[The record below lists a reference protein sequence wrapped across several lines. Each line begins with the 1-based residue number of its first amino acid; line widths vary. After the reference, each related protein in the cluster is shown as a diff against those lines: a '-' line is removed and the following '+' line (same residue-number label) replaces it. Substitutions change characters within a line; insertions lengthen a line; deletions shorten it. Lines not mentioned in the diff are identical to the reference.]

1 MLGGRLFSFW
11 NDLFL
16 GDIRSSSG
24 GVHSIFVSCD
34 WIRVSNSIFA
44 SDFGGVHP
52 DAPQQASWKSLHC
65 WQVFPEQQ
73 ELMQRTA
80 FLELILKEETQQK
93 HQMRNAPKMPIL
105 QVLHLIKFGSDDW
118 FSSISFPSRNISW
131 NPCES
136 NWALQQLGYKSKTV
150 KNLYIY
156 IFTISTS
163 GFCPSTGSWRPPK
176 NFFLN
181 TRLLP
186 LNGPCWEPIP
196 LSSYDKIIDVMV
208 LPSLHM
214 CAFLKVG
221 IWRGEI

>member
-34 WIRVSNSIFA
+34 WIRVPNSTRCPPA
-44 SDFGGVHP
+44 SFVEI
-52 DAPQQASWKSLHC
+52 AEIVL
-65 WQVFPEQQ
+65 QVFPEQQ

-80 FLELILKEETQQK
+80 FLELILKEETQQN

-156 IFTISTS
+156 HFNQWILSINRIMTS
-163 GFCPSTGSWRPPK
+163 SQEFL
-176 NFFLN
+176 LN

-196 LSSYDKIIDVMV
+196 LSSYDKIIDVIV
-208 LPSLHM
+208 LPRRIS
-214 CAFLKVG
+214 
-221 IWRGEI
+221 